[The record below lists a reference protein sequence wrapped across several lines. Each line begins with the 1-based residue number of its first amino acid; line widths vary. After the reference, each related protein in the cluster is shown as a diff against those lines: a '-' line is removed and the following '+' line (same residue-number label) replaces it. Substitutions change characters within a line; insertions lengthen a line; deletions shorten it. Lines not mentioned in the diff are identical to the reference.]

1 MKVLVVNTGSS
12 SIKYQVFDMKDETVL
27 AKGLLDRVGIAGTV
41 LVHEPQGK
49 EKVTIKH
56 DLSDHTSGMQL
67 VLDVLAHPE
76 YGCVSS
82 LEEISAV
89 GHRVVHGGEHFSA
102 SMIITEAVKQV
113 VKDCFDIAPLHNP
126 PNLMGIEA
134 CQLLMPNVIH
144 VGVFDTAFHQT
155 MTPENYIYALPYD
168 VYEHYKI
175 RRYGFHGTS
184 HEYVAYRAAEMLGKP
199 YEDCK
204 IITIH
209 LGNGSSM
216 AAIADGRVVDT
227 SMGFTPLEGLVMGTR
242 CGDLDPAIVYY
253 LMDKLALD
261 SRQIN
266 DYLNKK
272 SGMLGISGVS
282 SDLRDI
288 IAAAAEG
295 NGKAQLALKIFCNR
309 VKAYIGNYLA
319 KLNGCDCLVF
329 TAGIG
334 ENGYDIRESICEN
347 MDWLGIK
354 MDVEKNRVRGEEVDF
369 SAPDSR
375 VRLLVIPT
383 NEELM
388 IARDTLRLASAG
400 QR

>member
-12 SIKYQVFDMKDETVL
+12 SIKYQVFNMDDESVL
-27 AKGLLDRVGIAGTV
+27 AKGLLDRVGIPGAV

-49 EKVTIKH
+49 EKVTIQK
-56 DLSDHTSGMQL
+56 DRLDHTAGMKL
-67 VLDVLAHPE
+67 VLDVLTDSL
-76 YGCVSS
+76 YGCVRS
-82 LEEISAV
+82 LDEIDAV
-89 GHRVVHGGEHFSA
+89 GHRVVHGGEQFADSVV
-102 SMIITEAVKQV
+102 IDDEVKKV
-113 VKDCFDIAPLHNP
+113 VRECFDIAPLHNP

-134 CQLLMPNVIH
+134 CQALMPGVPH

-155 MTPENYIYALPYD
+155 MSPENYMYALPYD
-168 VYEHYKI
+168 DYERYKI

-184 HEYVAYRAAEMLGKP
+184 HYFVAHRAAEMLGKP
-199 YEDCK
+199 YEECR

-216 AAIADGRVVDT
+216 AAIKDGRVVDT

-253 LMDKLALD
+253 LMDKRGLD
-261 SRQIN
+261 STQIN
-266 DYLNKK
+266 NYLNKK
-272 SGMLGISGVS
+272 AGVLGISGVS
-282 SDLRDI
+282 SDMRDI
-288 IAAAAEG
+288 IAAAGDG
-295 NGKAQLALKIFCNR
+295 NPRAQLALKIFCNR

-334 ENGYDIRESICEN
+334 ENGYDIRESICAD

-354 MDVEKNRVRGEEVDF
+354 MDVEKNKVRGQKIDF
-369 SAPDSR
+369 AAPDSR

-383 NEELM
+383 DEELV
-388 IARDTLRLASAG
+388 IARDTLRLAKG
-400 QR
+400 TLT